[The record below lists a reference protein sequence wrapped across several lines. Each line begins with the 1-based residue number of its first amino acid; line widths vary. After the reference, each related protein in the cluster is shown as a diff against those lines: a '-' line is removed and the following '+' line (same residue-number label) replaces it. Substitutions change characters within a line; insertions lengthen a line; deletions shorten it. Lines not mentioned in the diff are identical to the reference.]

1 MYTEER
7 VYENVTSVTK
17 GDVVEVRI
25 DGQLWQVGI
34 RVQGDSIMLRH
45 AETGELLEENLLERI
60 GIEHNREDQ
69 ELTRKER
76 ELLLHA
82 YVIAWI
88 LLHPSH

>member
-1 MYTEER
+1 M
-7 VYENVTSVTK
+7 
-17 GDVVEVRI
+17 RI

-34 RVQGDSIMLRH
+34 RVQGDSIMLYH
-45 AETGELLEENLLERI
+45 AETGELLEENLLKNI
-60 GIEHNREDQ
+60 GVEHNREGQ
-69 ELTRKER
+69 TLTEKEK